1 MSKMKKK
8 KAAPSKRAAEQPRL
22 KRAPAPSELKSHNEQ
37 ERDKLHN
44 AVIENDADEGDDAP
58 ELPGIPQPL
67 ERKSWM
73 LKTMSDF
80 SKLPRDQFPYAIYYA
95 KFELNKALV
104 IGYAIDHFIWHEG
117 GKLETIKTEA
127 SALD

>member
-8 KAAPSKRAAEQPRL
+8 KAAPSKRAPEQPRL

-37 ERDKLHN
+37 QRDKLHEQ
-44 AVIENDADEGDDAP
+44 VIAADEDEQAP

-67 ERKSWM
+67 ERKSWK
-73 LKTMSDF
+73 LQTMSDF
-80 SKLPRDQFPYAIYYA
+80 AKLPRDQFSYAIYYA

-104 IGYAIDHFIWHEG
+104 LGYAVDYFVWHEG
-117 GKLETIKTEA
+117 GKLETFKSEA